1 MNILTLL
8 LALAPVL
15 TGPDAR
21 LQVRIDDSADQ
32 LRYSITYDGK
42 TLLEPSALG
51 LETNDADYTYNTRR
65 S

>member
-32 LRYSITYDGK
+32 LRYSIAYDGK
-42 TLLEPSALG
+42 TLLNRLKREDTVAL
-51 LETNDADYTYNTRR
+51 
-65 S
+65 